1 MLASLIGSIASG
13 EALLALRRAKTTAIV
28 YAIVGLLA
36 LVGVIF
42 LLIAG
47 YLFAASRFGPIE
59 AALGFGGGFLLLGIV
74 VLIVY
79 NGSLRARQRRRAERR
94 TGEISTVAGASALAL
109 LPMLANR
116 RAGLPMLLAPL
127 LGFVGYKI
135 YQENATRRPRFDDD
149 D

>member
-94 TGEISTVAGASALAL
+94 KGEIATVAAASALAL